1 MNKNPPYF
9 TEIKLRPNTFDIPY
23 RAKLCLKN
31 MLEMTDKSFGC
42 VPYIGA
48 SIGEDKP
55 HFVHHRL
62 DATEVLPYS
71 IVGIAIA
78 RRLCGSDE
86 GLWIQMEQK
95 KTMLSL
101 FSEKDGLVYTSPSPW
116 YKSDYYNMSLWE
128 QARIMYALL
137 YWYMDEENEDLLV
150 RMHKMTDALYLL
162 SRQEGAMRVFSD
174 HVIFESVMDRWA
186 AGALIDPLMRLYS
199 ITCYPK
205 ALELARGIFYYYLNP
220 QNVFF
225 TVDGKANG
233 YFRASMGTVNG
244 ISCYAAYSGDEELIK
259 YAKKL
264 HDYAIS
270 CCTAYGSTPCHEPA
284 CSGMELNMSALSLI
298 RAGYDE
304 YYDQI
309 DRFVRNQIAEAQFLD
324 TDEWVES
331 KTHRGRIMEPKFVYE
346 DYPEDLGILPSD
358 DYDNIVERCVGGF
371 MWCTADEHS
380 FMPAS
385 VMLCCSAHAMRSFK
399 IIWENA
405 LVLRLKTLYVNFFY
419 NMENDLGE
427 IISYE
432 PVEGKATIIVKVDVD
447 MLKIRIPEYAV
458 NKPVSIIC
466 NQEKYEIRHEGR
478 YAVAGPVKA
487 GSVINFIY
495 PLCERV
501 TDEQQCIIS
510 DDSYTC
516 KPEKRV
522 KAMWRGNTVMGLSPE
537 ATAEKHLYKRQG
549 DKEMHEVQYYIDNS
563 RKTW

>member
-1 MNKNPPYF
+1 MDSKTPYF
-9 TEIKLRPNTFDIPY
+9 TEAKLRPDTFDIPHK
-23 RAKLCLKN
+23 AALCLKN

-62 DATEVLPYS
+62 DASEVLPYS
-71 IVGIAIA
+71 IAGIAIA

-86 GLWIQMEQK
+86 GIWIQEEQK

-101 FSEKDGLVYTSPSPW
+101 FSEDDGLVYTSPSPW
-116 YKSDYYNMSLWE
+116 YQSDYYNMSLWE

-137 YWYMDEENEDLLV
+137 YWYQDEKREDLIV
-150 RMHKMTDALYLL
+150 RMHKMTDALYCL
-162 SRQEGAMRVFSD
+162 SWQEGAMRVFSD

-199 ITCYPK
+199 ISCYPRT
-205 ALELARGIFYYYLNP
+205 LEMARGIFYYYINP
-220 QNVFF
+220 KNGFF
-225 TVDGKANG
+225 TEDGKANG

-244 ISCYAAYSGDEELIK
+244 ISCYAAYSGDEKLIIL
-259 YAKKL
+259 AKKI
-264 HDYAIS
+264 HDHAIS
-270 CCTAYGSTPCHEPA
+270 CCTTYGSTPCHEPA

-324 TDEWVES
+324 SGEWVEL

-346 DYPEDLGILPSD
+346 DYPEDLEILPCD

-385 VMLCCSAHAMRSFK
+385 VMLCCSAHAMRSFQ

-427 IISYE
+427 VISYE
-432 PVEGKATIIVKVDVD
+432 PAEGRAVIIVKADVD
-447 MLKIRIPEYAV
+447 SVKIRIPEYAV
-458 NKPVSIIC
+458 NMPVSILC
-466 NQEKYEIRHEGR
+466 NQEKSELRLEGR
-478 YAVAGPVKA
+478 YAVTGPVKA
-487 GSVINFIY
+487 GSEIGFIY

-501 TDEQQCIIS
+501 TDEQQYIIS
-510 DDSYTC
+510 DDSYEC
-516 KPEKRV
+516 RPEKRV
-522 KAMWRGNTVMGLSPE
+522 KATWYGNTVMSISPE
-537 ATAEKHLYKRQG
+537 ATAEKRLYKRQA
-549 DKEMHEVQYYIDNS
+549 DKKMHEVRYHIAES
-563 RKTW
+563 RMTW